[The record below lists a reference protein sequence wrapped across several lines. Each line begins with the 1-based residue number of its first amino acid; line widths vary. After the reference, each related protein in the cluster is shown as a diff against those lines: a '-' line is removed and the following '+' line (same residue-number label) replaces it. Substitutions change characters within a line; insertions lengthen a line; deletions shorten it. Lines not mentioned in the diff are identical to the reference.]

1 MICTDDENLYYHL
14 LLLRSHGLLRELPD
28 SEKQKR
34 KILDI
39 DERFTFLCPG
49 YNLRNTDLHAVL
61 GIEQMKRLESAV
73 TIREKNFKYYL
84 NKLNKDKYISDFNS
98 EGVSL
103 FAFPIITKNKN
114 IKKIIE
120 LLNYNRIDNR
130 PLIAGN
136 LFRHPMMN
144 SVNTF
149 RNDKVS
155 NFIHD
160 NGLYV
165 GNNEFV
171 TENDID
177 RLTFLLNSI

>member
-1 MICTDDENLYYHL
+1 
-14 LLLRSHGLLRELPD
+14 
-28 SEKQKR
+28 
-34 KILDI
+34 
-39 DERFTFLCPG
+39 
-49 YNLRNTDLHAVL
+49 
-61 GIEQMKRLESAV
+61 
-73 TIREKNFKYYL
+73 
-84 NKLNKDKYISDFNS
+84 
-98 EGVSL
+98 
-103 FAFPIITKNKN
+103 
-114 IKKIIE
+114 
-120 LLNYNRIDNR
+120 
-130 PLIAGN
+130 
-136 LFRHPMMN
+136 MMN